1 MLVNGDCTLIV
12 TPKNKRILIDGGGSE
27 FSDFDVREES
37 FGSISF
43 R

>member
-27 FSDFDVREES
+27 FSDFDVRKKSFNTLS
-37 FGSISF
+37 FG
-43 R
+43 